1 MENSLAVFN
10 WASDVMNVMGRT
22 PQSEEEQM
30 AVVNALSSPN
40 GGISD
45 LINQE
50 VELVNYYLEKTT
62 LTDKDSGEVKETM
75 RAVIITSSGESY
87 GGCSKGLINSLKAII
102 TVYGHAEAWKAPL
115 KVKVLAEKVGKG
127 TMYKLRVVK

>member
-1 MENSLAVFN
+1 MAVFEWESN
-10 WASDVMNVMGRT
+10 VMNVLGRT
-22 PQSEEEQM
+22 PQTEEEQM
-30 AVVNALSSPN
+30 VVVNALSSPN

-62 LTDKDSGEVKETM
+62 LTDKDTGEVKETM

-102 TVYGHAEAWKAPL
+102 TVYGPAAVWKAPL
-115 KVKVLAEKVGKG
+115 KVKVLTEKVGKG
-127 TMYKLRVVK
+127 SMYKLRVVK

>member
-1 MENSLAVFN
+1 MAVFD
-10 WASDVMNVMGRT
+10 WESDVMNILGRT
-22 PQSEEEQM
+22 PQTEEEQM
-30 AVVNALSSPN
+30 VVVNALSSPN

-62 LTDKDSGEVKETM
+62 LTDKDTGEVKETM

-102 TVYGHAEAWKAPL
+102 TVYGPAGVWKAPL
-115 KVKVLAEKVGKG
+115 KVKVLTEKVGKG
-127 TMYKLRVVK
+127 SMYKLRVVK